1 MTPDSDQPEPGLPE
15 SIPEPYG
22 HSIRRI
28 LVALDAS
35 RHSQAVLETAAG
47 LAARLHSEI
56 EGLFVED
63 INLLRLEDLPF
74 VREVR
79 FQQVIA
85 RQFESGE
92 MQRKLRARAAL
103 VRHEF
108 EETAERYQIQCRFR
122 VVRGSVDSELMAAA
136 LEADLLAVGQLG
148 HSVSRRTRLG
158 STARAAVARASSAVL
173 LVRPGYD
180 ISRPVLILYDGS
192 EVSNRALAVAASL
205 AGESNELR
213 VLIWGVNDDAS
224 YEARQRISTLL
235 EPAGIKAEYQ
245 HFKSRNPAEVLALM
259 KRQSVGLLVIG
270 TTDARLPNEVFQKLL
285 EEAAQHI
292 LVVR

>member
-1 MTPDSDQPEPGLPE
+1 MTPDSEQPDPGTPEPV
-15 SIPEPYG
+15 PEPYV

-35 RHSQAVLETAAG
+35 QYSQAVLETAAG

-74 VREVR
+74 AREVR
-79 FQQVIA
+79 FQQAIA
-85 RQFESGE
+85 RQFETGE

-103 VRHEF
+103 VRHEL
-108 EETAERYQIQCRFR
+108 EETADRYQIQFRFR
-122 VVRGSVDSELMAAA
+122 VVRGSVDSELLAAA
-136 LEADLLAVGQLG
+136 LQTDLLAVGQMG

-158 STARAAVARASSAVL
+158 STARTAITRASSAVL

-180 ISRPVLILYDGS
+180 ISRPVLVLYDGS
-192 EVSNRALAVAASL
+192 EVSSRALAVAASL
-205 AGESNELR
+205 AGKSGDLR
-213 VLIWGVNDDAS
+213 VLIWGIDDEAA
-224 YEARQRISTLL
+224 YDARQRISTLL
-235 EPAGIKAEYQ
+235 EPGGIEAEYQ
-245 HFKSRNPAEVLALM
+245 HFKSRNPVEVLALM
-259 KRQSVGLLVIG
+259 KRQNVGLLVIG
-270 TTDARLPNEVFQKLL
+270 TTDARLPQEVFQRIL